1 MGAEP
6 APRPVEPV
14 VPGVPEDEEELIEF
28 LERDQL
34 VSDRLRSVGR
44 AHVSRGAAAA
54 LWALRIFVLVVGAMV
69 IYTFFA
75 SLH

>member
-1 MGAEP
+1 M
-6 APRPVEPV
+6 
-14 VPGVPEDEEELIEF
+14 DEEHRYRVDAEEEMVGF

-34 VSDRLRSVGR
+34 VSDRSRPVAPAALSPR
-44 AHVSRGAAAA
+44 ARAG

-75 SLH
+75 QL

>member
-1 MGAEP
+1 MERAH
-6 APRPVEPV
+6 RYRDD
-14 VPGVPEDEEELIEF
+14 DEEEMVEF

-34 VSDRLRSVGR
+34 VSGRSRPLGR
-44 AHVSRGAAAA
+44 ASLSTRSRIG

-75 SLH
+75 QL